1 MTNQLPDRHRARERV
16 QRVLYMATGFG
27 GVIFGGLLAGKIFG
41 QFTELNPIF
50 AWSAL
55 AFGILIPAS
64 FVLLAWVLPLNVLH
78 ITAACT
84 VVGFVTLQ
92 LLWLPAM
99 TVPELSDKAAPW
111 MWGVNATHA
120 VMVAVLVRQGWAF
133 LYSALQGFI
142 VALVGY
148 AATGDQL
155 KEGVLDGIG
164 AVLFCAILTGAS
176 LALVFAA
183 EQQDLVA
190 ARTRAQAS
198 IEAIKRT
205 REREQAR
212 INAIVHDD
220 IISVLLVASREAPSR
235 RLSEQAESA
244 LASIAT
250 LSMDSDETRE
260 YGRQEAIAA
269 LRAAVTDTAPYVE
282 FWHSSA
288 GEATIPEPVI
298 EALTEAISEAV
309 RNSVLHAGQGDE
321 YIHRVVTVNLT
332 DGGIRAT
339 VQDSGRGFNPRTVND
354 RRLGIRVS
362 ILERMRFLEGGNAEI
377 ESRPGRGTI
386 VTLGWTR
393 PR

>member
-1 MTNQLPDRHRARERV
+1 MTPHLPDRHRARERV

-27 GVIFGGLLAGKIFG
+27 GVIFGVLLGPKISD
-41 QFTELNPIF
+41 QFSELQPAF
-50 AWSAL
+50 AWAAL
-55 AFGILIPAS
+55 AFGVVIPAA
-64 FVLLAWVLPLNVLH
+64 FTILAWVLPIDVLH
-78 ITAACT
+78 VIAGCT
-84 VVGFVTLQ
+84 VVGFVTLE
-92 LLWLPAM
+92 LLWQPAM
-99 TVPELSDKAAPW
+99 VVPELADKAAPW

-120 VMVAVLVRQGWAF
+120 VMATVLVRRAWVF
-133 LYSALQGFI
+133 LYPVLQGPI

-148 AATGDQL
+148 AATGDEL
-155 KEGVLDGIG
+155 KVGILDGVG
-164 AVLFCAILTGAS
+164 AVLFCSILTGAAF
-176 LALVFAA
+176 ALVKAA
-183 EQQDLVA
+183 EQQDLLA

-220 IISVLLVASREAPSR
+220 IISVLLVASREDPTR
-235 RLSEQAESA
+235 RLAEQAESA

-250 LSMDSDETRE
+250 LSMDSDEVKDYERP
-260 YGRQEAIAA
+260 EAIAA

-288 GEATIPEPVI
+288 GEATIPAPVI
-298 EALTEAISEAV
+298 EAFTEAISEAV
-309 RNSVLHAGQGDE
+309 RNSVLHAGGDDD
-321 YIHRVVTVNLT
+321 YVHRVVTVNLT

-339 VQDSGRGFNPRTVND
+339 IQDTGRGFNPRVVND

-362 ILERMRFLEGGNAEI
+362 IVERMRLLEGGSAEI
-377 ESRPGRGTI
+377 ESRPGQGTI
-386 VTLGWTR
+386 VTLGWMR